1 MKYINRA
8 RMGIE
13 LFFDQLSDLTV
24 ASSTDTPEDCV
35 EILQQ
40 QPYTAQMEEC
50 RRIQGALRRLMSARY
65 ALKEMLPARVQMVA
79 TSQFT
84 PTPDRL
90 LPVFQWMQELQK
102 ANAQARIQWQYAL
115 QDVGYR
121 LGESAGA
128 FFTGIFRFGSA
139 ARFAAGA
146 GRHADIGNSGQ
157 FMGPRRAAVYR
168 GADPIGT
175 GFLVW
180 VSVLD

>member
-90 LPVFQWMQELQK
+90 LPVFQWVQELQK
-102 ANAQARIQWQYAL
+102 PTR
-115 QDVGYR
+115 
-121 LGESAGA
+121 
-128 FFTGIFRFGSA
+128 
-139 ARFAAGA
+139 
-146 GRHADIGNSGQ
+146 
-157 FMGPRRAAVYR
+157 RRAFSGSTRCKTSDTGWANRPERFYR
-168 GADPIGT
+168 HFQIWQRSAFRCWRRT
-175 GFLVW
+175 TR
-180 VSVLD
+180 